1 MMYSLSNILNPS
13 KIQNIVK
20 IYVLK
25 LCILVLFALYFPTAS
40 VGYFLLG
47 DCMQTNMLD
56 AMSNGYVKK
65 VAEGMMMVHLIS
77 AVPIV
82 VNPPS
87 QYFEELM
94 EIPKC
99 NKI

>member
-1 MMYSLSNILNPS
+1 MLLAI
-13 KIQNIVK
+13 
-20 IYVLK
+20 
-25 LCILVLFALYFPTAS
+25 YFPTAS

-47 DCMQTNMLD
+47 DCVQTNMLEG
-56 AMSNGYVKK
+56 MSNGYMKK
-65 VAEGMMMVHLIS
+65 VAEGVMMVHLIS

-99 NKI
+99 KMI

>member
-1 MMYSLSNILNPS
+1 MLITFLSN
-13 KIQNIVK
+13 
-20 IYVLK
+20 
-25 LCILVLFALYFPTAS
+25 LVLLAIYFPTAF
-40 VGYFLLG
+40 VGYYFLG
-47 DCMQTNMLD
+47 DCVQDNMI
-56 AMSNGYVKK
+56 ASMSVGTMRKI
-65 VAEGMMMVHLIS
+65 AEVVMMIHLIT

-99 NKI
+99 K